1 MEQLEKNWLSVRR
14 SALLIVLMQLAITLI
29 SSFLGL
35 VFVNFKIFLSLLL
48 GGGTGS
54 LASLL
59 MVLTSFR
66 ASAKEQPIKHLNRF
80 YLAEFYKLSL
90 TAFCFGIIFF
100 TLEVNFLALMFGF
113 LITLMSYRLAL
124 YMRLAF

>member
-1 MEQLEKNWLSVRR
+1 VEQLEKNWLSVRR

-35 VFVNFKIFLSLLL
+35 VFAGVEIFLSILL

-66 ASAKEQPIKHLNRF
+66 ASVKEKPINQLNRF
-80 YLAEFYKLSL
+80 YLGEFYKLSL
-90 TAFCFGIIFF
+90 TAFCFAIIFF

-113 LITLMSYRLAL
+113 LMTLMSYRLAL